1 MKRVVYPGAVS
12 LGSNFYT
19 SQINANLANNSSPS
33 IEGQFAPPSGLNR
46 SDSRNNSKLLLQKD
60 RLIESLR
67 LELAEAQIKLVETE
81 NMGGGRMQEVE
92 RLLLEAR
99 MTNARLMED
108 NESYQLLL
116 SQKTLTGDFHHGE
129 FMGSAS
135 NEHALSALEGRPM
148 GTSLADE
155 LSQSE
160 EGEEESN
167 YRRLESELKASKAE
181 NKALT
186 LYINKIIERLLQ
198 HQDFEAILDQSSD
211 FKPGANTDKELPP
224 PPPPKEA
231 NGTSILQR
239 AKSVAMGAGQ
249 NIAGRRPR
257 PQSQMPAAHSAITDP
272 ETAPSIPF
280 GLGRSSSFRSGRPK
294 SEQYTG
300 GAASVVNQ
308 MYKGNG
314 QASPPIHGPQTPRQS
329 QSFFAP
335 PAVGVNPNAA
345 ARVPS
350 SGSGAVAG
358 NFPGMRSET
367 SSSGSGE
374 SGDVSTPGNSP
385 PRPEKATTFAGNKPR
400 PLRLV
405 RDHPENA
412 TRRVSTDEMQNKRSS
427 WMGWAF
433 GKKEE
438 ANLGE
443 PPIQE

>member
-1 MKRVVYPGAVS
+1 
-12 LGSNFYT
+12 
-19 SQINANLANNSSPS
+19 
-33 IEGQFAPPSGLNR
+33 
-46 SDSRNNSKLLLQKD
+46 
-60 RLIESLR
+60 
-67 LELAEAQIKLVETE
+67 
-81 NMGGGRMQEVE
+81 MGGGRMQEVE

-135 NEHALSALEGRPM
+135 NEHALSALEGRSV

-155 LSQSE
+155 LAETE
-160 EGEEESN
+160 EGEVDNN
-167 YRRLESELKASKAE
+167 YRRLEADLKASKAE

-211 FKPGANTDKELPP
+211 FKPGANVDKELPP

-231 NGTSILQR
+231 SGVSILQR
-239 AKSVAMGAGQ
+239 AKSVAMGAT
-249 NIAGRRPR
+249 RRPR
-257 PQSQMPAAHSAITDP
+257 PQSQMPAAHSALTDP
-272 ETAPSIPF
+272 DTAPSIPF
-280 GLGRSSSFRSGRPK
+280 GLNRTSSFRSGRPK

-314 QASPPIHGPQTPRQS
+314 QVSPPIHGPQTPRHS

-335 PAVGVNPNAA
+335 PAVGGNPNAA
-345 ARVPS
+345 ARAPS
-350 SGSGAVAG
+350 NPIAG
-358 NFPGMRSET
+358 NFPGMRSD
-367 SSSGSGE
+367 SSSTSGE
-374 SGDVSTPGNSP
+374 SGEVNTPGNSP
-385 PRPEKATTFAGNKPR
+385 PRKEEKATTFAGNKPR

-405 RDHPENA
+405 QDHPENS
-412 TRRVSTDEMQNKRSS
+412 TRRVSAEDMQAKRSS

-438 ANLGE
+438 GNLGE
-443 PPIQE
+443 SPILE

>member
-1 MKRVVYPGAVS
+1 
-12 LGSNFYT
+12 L
-19 SQINANLANNSSPS
+19 I
-33 IEGQFAPPSGLNR
+33 
-46 SDSRNNSKLLLQKD
+46 LQKD

-67 LELAEAQIKLVETE
+67 LELAEAQIKLVESE

-116 SQKTLTGDFHHGE
+116 SEKTLTGDFAKSE

-135 NEHALSALEGRPM
+135 NADALNALEGRTSAP
-148 GTSLADE
+148 SLADE
-155 LSQSE
+155 LSE
-160 EGEEESN
+160 AAEGESDN
-167 YRRLESELKASKAE
+167 YRRLEAELKSAKDQ

-211 FKPGANTDKELPP
+211 FKPVVNTDKELPP

-231 NGTSILQR
+231 SGASILQR
-239 AKSVAMGAGQ
+239 AKSVAMGAG
-249 NIAGRRPR
+249 RKPR
-257 PQSQMPAAHSAITDP
+257 PQSQMPAPQSALTDP
-272 ETAPSIPF
+272 DTAPSIPF
-280 GLGRSSSFRSGRPK
+280 GLGRSQSVRNAGRPM

-300 GAASVVNQ
+300 GAANVVNQ
-308 MYKGNG
+308 MYRGG
-314 QASPPIHGPQTPRQS
+314 QISPPLHGPQTPRHS

-335 PAVGVNPNAA
+335 STGGGNPNAA

-350 SGSGAVAG
+350 TGQAPSSG
-358 NFPGMRSET
+358 NFPGMKSE
-367 SSSGSGE
+367 SSSVSGE

-385 PRPEKATTFAGNKPR
+385 PRVEKATTFAGNKPR

-405 RDHPENA
+405 QENPE
-412 TRRVSTDEMQNKRSS
+412 RKVSGDENNKRGS
-427 WMGWAF
+427 WIGWAF
-433 GKKEE
+433 GKKEDATPNE
-438 ANLGE
+438 E
-443 PPIQE
+443 SIRE